1 MNLRAVRA
9 IIRRDLTVL
18 TASKPVL
25 IPLVVLPAI
34 VFVALPVL
42 VGVLPQT
49 FSVPGGTEVGALLDA
64 LPEDAVA
71 GLPTDPDDA
80 LPIVMLVYLLAPMYL
95 IVPII
100 VAVTIAADSIAGERE
115 RKTLEGLLL
124 APITDT
130 ELLVGKVAG
139 AWIPAVASSLLGALI
154 YGTIANIVLSPVAL
168 DPPFPNVLWVVLV
181 LWVAPALA
189 AASLAAVVVISARVK
204 TFQEAYQLGGL
215 MILPLI
221 GLLAGQA
228 TGALVLGPGV
238 LAALGGVFWV
248 AAGLLLR
255 VGARSLRRTR
265 IGERL

>member
-1 MNLRAVRA
+1 MNVRAVRA
-9 IIRRDLTVL
+9 MVRRDLTVL

-25 IPLVVLPAI
+25 IPLLVLPVV

-42 VGVLPQT
+42 VGVLPKAIN
-49 FSVPGGTEVGALLDA
+49 VPGGAEIATLLERLPADA
-64 LPEDAVA
+64 RA
-71 GLPTDPDDA
+71 GLPLDPDDA
-80 LPIVMLVYLLAPMYL
+80 LPIVLLVYVLAPMYL

-130 ELLVGKVAG
+130 DLLVGKVAG
-139 AWIPAVASSLLGALI
+139 AWVPAVGASLLGAVV
-154 YGTIANIVLSPVAL
+154 YGIVTNLVVSGVAL
-168 DPPFPNVLWVVLV
+168 SPPFPNVLWVVLV

-189 AASLAAVVVISARVK
+189 AVSLAGVVALSARVK
-204 TFQEAYQLGGL
+204 TFQEAYQLGAL
-215 MILPLI
+215 MALPVI
-221 GLLAGQA
+221 GLIAGQA
-228 TGALVLGPGV
+228 TGALVLGPGLLV
-238 LAALGGVFWV
+238 GLGGVLWILALV
-248 AAGLLLR
+248 LLR